1 MRGNERIQ
9 DEFFNLWVY
18 GKRLPL
24 DHPLLQI
31 KREADFSFIDEETK
45 DLYSDQ
51 MGRPA
56 YPAGVLFRTL
66 FLEFYDNLSDVEVAI
81 QVQSSRCIRI

>member
-1 MRGNERIQ
+1 MKGKENSQE
-9 DEFFNLWVY
+9 DFFNLWVY
-18 GKRLPL
+18 GKRLPE

-31 KREADFSFIDEETK
+31 RREVDFGFVEEETK

-56 YPAGVLFRTL
+56 YPVGILFER
-66 FLEFYDNLSDVEVAI
+66 
-81 QVQSSRCIRI
+81 